1 MPVPIGYGLYVLGN
15 IVVRAIIKTQGKKL
29 IAAGAR
35 KVSENAAKQIAKKRT
50 GGVIKN
56 ATSGNVAGL
65 IRNARTVKT
74 RGGKV
79 SDPKPTG
86 SRTVKT
92 REGKVSEPKPTKSR
106 TVKTRKGKVTDP
118 KPTKSRT
125 VKTREGKVSD
135 PKPTKSRTV
144 KTRSGKVTDPKPMSS
159 RTVKTRKGKVSDPKP
174 MSSRTVKTRG
184 GKKAPVKPTKT
195 GSKTSKTSTSKGK
208 QSNLPLI
215 VGLGS
220 GVAGAIMALGCKK
233 KVKKGDVE
241 VKPSPRARVSKTEI
255 EKGKGINLKKP
266 AAGPVSDESFGAAF
280 KRNRKAN
287 KATFTFKDKLYT
299 TRVKEESIAE
309 HKKKF
314 GVKGKY
320 K

>member
-29 IAAGAR
+29 ISAGFR
-35 KVSENAAKQIAKKRT
+35 KVSESAAKKIAKTRT

-79 SDPKPTG
+79 SDPKP
-86 SRTVKT
+86 V
-92 REGKVSEPKPTKSR
+92 KSR

-125 VKTREGKVSD
+125 VKTKE
-135 PKPTKSRTV
+135 
-144 KTRSGKVTDPKPMSS
+144 GKVTDPKPTNL
-159 RTVKTRKGKVSDPKP
+159 RTVKTRGGKVTDPKP
-174 MSSRTVKTRG
+174 TGSRTVKTRG
-184 GKKAPVKPTKT
+184 GKKTTTRPTDSKTLNKKSLLSGTAIGVVSTLNVKKDKEEKPSKITEGSRTVKTRGGKVTDPKPTKSRRVKT
-195 GSKTSKTSTSKGK
+195 RKGKGNTVDKSKTS
-208 QSNLPLI
+208 P
-215 VGLGS
+215 
-220 GVAGAIMALGCKK
+220 
-233 KVKKGDVE
+233 
-241 VKPSPRARVSKTEI
+241 KPKLRPKD
-255 EKGKGINLKKP
+255 LDKP
-266 AAGPVSDESFGAAF
+266 AAGPVSNESFGAAF
-280 KRNRKAN
+280 KRNRKAK

-299 TRVKEESIAE
+299 TRIKEESIAE

>member
-15 IVVRAIIKTQGKKL
+15 VVVRAIIKTQGKKL
-29 IAAGAR
+29 ISAGFR

-79 SDPKPTG
+79 TDPKPVK

-92 REGKVSEPKPTKSR
+92 REGKVTDPKPTDLRTVKTRGGKVTDPKPVKSR
-106 TVKTRKGKVTDP
+106 TVKTRKGKKTTTRPTDSKTLNKKSLLSGTAIGVVSTLNVKKDNKEKPSRIIEGSRTVKTREGKVTDP

-125 VKTREGKVSD
+125 VKTREGKGN
-135 PKPTKSRTV
+135 TV
-144 KTRSGKVTDPKPMSS
+144 DK
-159 RTVKTRKGKVSDPKP
+159 
-174 MSSRTVKTRG
+174 
-184 GKKAPVKPTKT
+184 
-195 GSKTSKTSTSKGK
+195 SKTS
-208 QSNLPLI
+208 P
-215 VGLGS
+215 
-220 GVAGAIMALGCKK
+220 
-233 KVKKGDVE
+233 
-241 VKPSPRARVSKTEI
+241 KPKLRPKD
-255 EKGKGINLKKP
+255 LDKP
-266 AAGPVSDESFGAAF
+266 ASGPVSNESFGAAF
-280 KRNRKAN
+280 KRNRKAK

-299 TRVKEESIAE
+299 TRIKEESIAE

>member
-1 MPVPIGYGLYVLGN
+1 MPLPIGYGLYVLGN
-15 IVVRAIIKTQGKKL
+15 IVVRAIMKTQGKKL
-29 IAAGAR
+29 ITAGFR
-35 KVSENAAKQIAKKRT
+35 KVSESAAKKIANART

-65 IRNARTVKT
+65 IKNARTVKT

-79 SDPKPTG
+79 SDPKPM
-86 SRTVKT
+86 S
-92 REGKVSEPKPTKSR
+92 SR

-125 VKTREGKVSD
+125 VKTREGKVTD
-135 PKPTKSRTV
+135 PKPTDLRTV
-144 KTRSGKVTDPKPMSS
+144 KTRG
-159 RTVKTRKGKVSDPKP
+159 GKVSDPKP

-220 GVAGAIMALGCKK
+220 GVAGAIMALGDKK
-233 KVKKGDVE
+233 PYAITEGSRTVKTRE
-241 VKPSPRARVSKTEI
+241 
-255 EKGKGINLKKP
+255 GKGSTVDKSKSSPKPKLRPKDLKKP

-299 TRVKEESIAE
+299 TRIKEESIAE

>member
-1 MPVPIGYGLYVLGN
+1 MPLPIGYGLYVLGN
-15 IVVRAIIKTQGKKL
+15 VVVRAIMKTQGKKL
-29 IAAGAR
+29 ITAGFR
-35 KVSENAAKQIAKKRT
+35 KVSESAAKKIANART

-92 REGKVSEPKPTKSR
+92 KG
-106 TVKTRKGKVTDP
+106 GKVTDP

-125 VKTREGKVSD
+125 VKTREGKVTD
-135 PKPTKSRTV
+135 PKPTDLRTV
-144 KTRSGKVTDPKPMSS
+144 KTRG
-159 RTVKTRKGKVSDPKP
+159 GKVSDPKP

-184 GKKAPVKPTKT
+184 GKKAPVKPTDSKT
-195 GSKTSKTSTSKGK
+195 LNKKSLLSGTAIGVVSTLNVKEDKKDKPSKITSGSRTVKTRGGKGSATKSRTVKTREGKGSTVDKSKTSPEPKLRPQG
-208 QSNLPLI
+208 
-215 VGLGS
+215 
-220 GVAGAIMALGCKK
+220 
-233 KVKKGDVE
+233 
-241 VKPSPRARVSKTEI
+241 
-255 EKGKGINLKKP
+255 LKKP

-299 TRVKEESIAE
+299 TRIKEESISE

>member
-15 IVVRAIIKTQGKKL
+15 VVVRAIIKTQGKKL
-29 IAAGAR
+29 ISAGFR
-35 KVSENAAKQIAKKRT
+35 KVSESAAKKIAKTRT

-79 SDPKPTG
+79 SDPKP
-86 SRTVKT
+86 V
-92 REGKVSEPKPTKSR
+92 KSR

-125 VKTREGKVSD
+125 VKTKE
-135 PKPTKSRTV
+135 
-144 KTRSGKVTDPKPMSS
+144 GKVTDPKPTNL
-159 RTVKTRKGKVSDPKP
+159 RTVKTRGGKVTDPKP
-174 MSSRTVKTRG
+174 TGSRTVKTRG
-184 GKKAPVKPTKT
+184 GKKTTTRPTDSKTLNKKSLLSGTAIGVVSTLNVKKDKEEKPSKITEGSRTVKT
-195 GSKTSKTSTSKGK
+195 RGGKGNTVDKSKTS
-208 QSNLPLI
+208 P
-215 VGLGS
+215 
-220 GVAGAIMALGCKK
+220 
-233 KVKKGDVE
+233 
-241 VKPSPRARVSKTEI
+241 KPKLRPK
-255 EKGKGINLKKP
+255 NLKKP
-266 AAGPVSDESFGAAF
+266 AAGPVSNESFGAAF
-280 KRNRKAN
+280 KRNRKAK

-299 TRVKEESIAE
+299 TRIKEESIAE